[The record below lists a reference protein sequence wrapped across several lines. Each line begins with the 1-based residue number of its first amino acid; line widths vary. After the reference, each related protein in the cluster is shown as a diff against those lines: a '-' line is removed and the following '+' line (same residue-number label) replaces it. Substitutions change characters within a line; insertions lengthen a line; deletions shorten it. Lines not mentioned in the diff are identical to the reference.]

1 MGDLLMEHMLQD
13 IRTEVKAM
21 NRQLDNMNRDIQLI
35 KRQLAENTAK
45 NSPCDRNGCT
55 AEARIACIGCP
66 EFYEWKEKSGND
78 A

>member
-1 MGDLLMEHMLQD
+1 MSELMIEHILQD
-13 IRTEVKAM
+13 VRTEVKAM
-21 NRQLDNMNRDIQLI
+21 HKQLDSMNDDIQKI

-45 NSPCDRNGCT
+45 KSPCDKNGCT
-55 AEARIACIGCP
+55 AEARIACTGCP